1 MRISTS
7 KKTHIKIKLIL
18 DAFGQGYGYNGWRDT
33 QVGGIPGGI
42 PSGDV
47 LDKVKTTAACIM
59 NCFKSFF
66 VINPASG
73 QPRLST
79 CKSLS
84 PCLRNCVFPQPKP
97 SRLSYRSV
105 NGLSY
110 DQYAMMYDR
119 QLRTRSS
126 GSLFAF
132 DIIPKFLTCMKDCLI
147 PISKITSFQQLSNM
161 FYCWINTC
169 VCKLNQNLSQ
179 SYY

>member
-1 MRISTS
+1 MRISTY
-7 KKTHIKIKLIL
+7 KKTHIKIKFIL

-33 QVGGIPGGI
+33 RADSIPGGN
-42 PSGDV
+42 V
-47 LDKVKTTAACIM
+47 LDKIKTTAACIFD
-59 NCFKSFF
+59 CFKNFF

-73 QPRLST
+73 HPRLSV

-84 PCLRNCVFPQPKP
+84 PCLSNCAFPQPKP

-105 NGLSY
+105 NGLTY

-132 DIIPKFLTCMKDCLI
+132 DMIPKLLTCMKDCLI
-147 PISKITSFQQLSNM
+147 PISKITSLQQLSNM
-161 FYCWINTC
+161 PYCWINTC
-169 VCKLNQNLSQ
+169 ICNLNQNLPQ